1 MAKLQTPRAKITGLG
16 ASGHGTH
23 HYLVQ
28 RVTAI
33 ALLILV
39 PLVLFQFLSAFA
51 EGYQAVH
58 AWVGSLLGAGS
69 LLALVTAMFWHLR
82 LGVQVVV
89 EDYFGGGLRALLLLV
104 NTFACLT
111 LWLICSLS
119 ILSVFFEG

>member
-16 ASGHGTH
+16 ASGHGTQ

-33 ALLILV
+33 ALLILI

-51 EGYQAVH
+51 SGYQAVH
-58 AWVGSLLGAGS
+58 AWVGSLMGTAS

-82 LGVQVVV
+82 LGVQVAV
-89 EDYFGGGLRALLLLV
+89 EDYFDGGTRAVFLLLNV
-104 NTFACLT
+104 FGCLA
-111 LWLICSLS
+111 LWLVSSLS